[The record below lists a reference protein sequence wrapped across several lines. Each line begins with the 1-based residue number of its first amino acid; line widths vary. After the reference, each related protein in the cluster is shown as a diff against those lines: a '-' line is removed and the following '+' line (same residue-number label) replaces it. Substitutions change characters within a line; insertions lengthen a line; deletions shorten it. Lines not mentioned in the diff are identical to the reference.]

1 MHTNKNHTISFNNKP
16 SVTSTQIAN
25 SFNKQFTNTVP
36 HTSNKTNRK
45 IDKQVHKLPKTTFI
59 LTTSEISAAIRNS
72 KNNNST
78 GPDGISIRHL
88 KHIGPLGLTYLTNTF
103 NLALNTNT
111 IPHMWKLANIIPI
124 LKPDKDHNTGTSF
137 RPISLLSV
145 ISKTLEKALLPYI
158 TNNIPQHHTQHGF
171 KAKHSTTTALHNINN
186 TIASGFNQR
195 IPPARTIA
203 VALDMSKAFDTV
215 NIHTLTKKLLDT
227 QIPPILI
234 KFIANYIKGRKAFT
248 TYNNKTDH
256 PERRMQPARGRFAR
270 FDLDRQIAST
280 FPAHWKV
287 GPAPVFWASQPLEP
301 AEWLALLILKAGD
314 VESNPGPQNRK
325 LPPSALTTQ
334 TTTLNSTTH
343 SHATTSHPNQKLLTL
358 LQLNIN
364 SITNK
369 HEELKL
375 LVTELQPDIITI
387 QETKLKKHNKTPQ
400 IPTYSAIRTD
410 RANGKGGGL
419 LTYIK
424 HNITFSDTKIHNF
437 INPIN
442 TELQIIQLHIT
453 NNKIYTIANIYTP
466 PRNTTSP
473 DHATCDADITSCI
486 QYITNL
492 PNSIISGD
500 INAHSPIWHSHT
512 TDHRGDLIADLLGN
526 SDHITLNTNTHTRLP
541 FAANQRPTSPD
552 ITSITTNLYNRTH
565 WETLN
570 ALNSDH
576 LPILTTI
583 NTRTNFRLQQNRQT
597 YTNYNKANWQNF
609 TTETESSFRNIN
621 PPSVTH
627 TANKILTNIILN
639 ADKHNIPKGK
649 IQHNCK
655 LLPEDIR
662 TKINTRNNIR
672 KHNPLDPNLAQLN
685 NKITSDIQ
693 HHKTALW
700 KSHLDGNWDH
710 RENTH
715 TLWKTLKNLS
725 NKKMHTNKNH
735 TISFNNKP
743 SVTSTQIA
751 NSFNKQFTNTVPHT
765 SNKTNRKIDKQ
776 VHKLPKTTFI
786 LTTSEIS
793 AAIRNSKNNN
803 STGPDGISIRH
814 LKHIGPL
821 GLTYLTNTFILALN
835 TNTTP
840 HMWKL
845 ANIIPILKPDK
856 DHNTGTSFRP
866 ISLLSVISKTLEKAL
881 LPCITNNIPQHHTQH
896 GFKAKHSTTTALH
909 NINNTIASGFNQ
921 RIPPART
928 IAVALDMSKAF
939 DTVNIHKEIIHTQKL
954 SQRNF

>member
-1 MHTNKNHTISFNNKP
+1 
-16 SVTSTQIAN
+16 
-25 SFNKQFTNTVP
+25 
-36 HTSNKTNRK
+36 
-45 IDKQVHKLPKTTFI
+45 
-59 LTTSEISAAIRNS
+59 
-72 KNNNST
+72 
-78 GPDGISIRHL
+78 
-88 KHIGPLGLTYLTNTF
+88 
-103 NLALNTNT
+103 
-111 IPHMWKLANIIPI
+111 
-124 LKPDKDHNTGTSF
+124 
-137 RPISLLSV
+137 
-145 ISKTLEKALLPYI
+145 
-158 TNNIPQHHTQHGF
+158 
-171 KAKHSTTTALHNINN
+171 
-186 TIASGFNQR
+186 
-195 IPPARTIA
+195 
-203 VALDMSKAFDTV
+203 
-215 NIHTLTKKLLDT
+215 
-227 QIPPILI
+227 
-234 KFIANYIKGRKAFT
+234 
-248 TYNNKTDH
+248 
-256 PERRMQPARGRFAR
+256 MQPARGRFAR

-287 GPAPVFWASQPLEP
+287 DPAPVFLASQPLEP

-314 VESNPGPQNRK
+314 IESNPGPQNRK

-343 SHATTSHPNQKLLTL
+343 SHATTSHPNKKLLTL

-369 HEELKL
+369 HKELKL

-410 RANGKGGGL
+410 RVNGKGGGL

-424 HNITFSDTKIHNF
+424 HNITFSDTKIPNF

-453 NNKIYTIANIYTP
+453 HKKIYTIANIYVP

-512 TDHRGDLIADLLGN
+512 TDHKGDLIADLLGN

-541 FAANQRPTSPD
+541 FAATQRPTSPD

-621 PPSVTH
+621 PPSDTH

-685 NKITSDIQ
+685 NEITSDIQ

-700 KSHLDGNWDH
+700 KSHIDGNWDH

-751 NSFNKQFTNTVPHT
+751 NSFNKQLTNTVPHT

-803 STGPDGISIRH
+803 STGPDGIRIRH

-821 GLTYLTNTFILALN
+821 GLTYLTNTFNLALN
-835 TNTTP
+835 TNTIP

-845 ANIIPILKPDK
+845 ANIFPILKPDK

-881 LPCITNNIPQHHTQH
+881 LPYITNNIIHNTASKPNTPPQLPFTT
-896 GFKAKHSTTTALH
+896 STTLSH
-909 NINNTIASGFNQ
+909 LASTNGYHQ
-921 RIPPART
+921 HVP
-928 IAVALDMSKAF
+928 LLW
-939 DTVNIHKEIIHTQKL
+939 H
-954 SQRNF
+954 

>member
-1 MHTNKNHTISFNNKP
+1 M
-16 SVTSTQIAN
+16 
-25 SFNKQFTNTVP
+25 
-36 HTSNKTNRK
+36 
-45 IDKQVHKLPKTTFI
+45 
-59 LTTSEISAAIRNS
+59 
-72 KNNNST
+72 
-78 GPDGISIRHL
+78 
-88 KHIGPLGLTYLTNTF
+88 
-103 NLALNTNT
+103 
-111 IPHMWKLANIIPI
+111 
-124 LKPDKDHNTGTSF
+124 
-137 RPISLLSV
+137 
-145 ISKTLEKALLPYI
+145 
-158 TNNIPQHHTQHGF
+158 
-171 KAKHSTTTALHNINN
+171 
-186 TIASGFNQR
+186 
-195 IPPARTIA
+195 
-203 VALDMSKAFDTV
+203 
-215 NIHTLTKKLLDT
+215 
-227 QIPPILI
+227 
-234 KFIANYIKGRKAFT
+234 
-248 TYNNKTDH
+248 
-256 PERRMQPARGRFAR
+256 
-270 FDLDRQIAST
+270 
-280 FPAHWKV
+280 
-287 GPAPVFWASQPLEP
+287 
-301 AEWLALLILKAGD
+301 
-314 VESNPGPQNRK
+314 
-325 LPPSALTTQ
+325 TTQ

-343 SHATTSHPNQKLLTL
+343 SHATTSHPNKKLLTL

-364 SITNK
+364 CITNK

-410 RANGKGGGL
+410 RANGKEGGL

-424 HNITFSDTKIHNF
+424 HNVTFSDTKIPNF

-453 NNKIYTIANIYTP
+453 HKKIYTIANIYIP

-500 INAHSPIWHSHT
+500 INANSPIWHSHT

-621 PPSVTH
+621 PPSDTH

-649 IQHNCK
+649 I
-655 LLPEDIR
+655 LLP
-662 TKINTRNNIR
+662 
-672 KHNPLDPNLAQLN
+672 
-685 NKITSDIQ
+685 
-693 HHKTALW
+693 
-700 KSHLDGNWDH
+700 
-710 RENTH
+710 
-715 TLWKTLKNLS
+715 
-725 NKKMHTNKNH
+725 
-735 TISFNNKP
+735 
-743 SVTSTQIA
+743 
-751 NSFNKQFTNTVPHT
+751 
-765 SNKTNRKIDKQ
+765 
-776 VHKLPKTTFI
+776 
-786 LTTSEIS
+786 
-793 AAIRNSKNNN
+793 
-803 STGPDGISIRH
+803 
-814 LKHIGPL
+814 
-821 GLTYLTNTFILALN
+821 YN
-835 TNTTP
+835 TN
-840 HMWKL
+840 
-845 ANIIPILKPDK
+845 N
-856 DHNTGTSFRP
+856 
-866 ISLLSVISKTLEKAL
+866 V
-881 LPCITNNIPQHHTQH
+881 PQHHTQH

-939 DTVNIHKEIIHTQKL
+939 DAVNIHTLTKKLLDTQIPPILIKFIA
-954 SQRNF
+954 N

>member
-1 MHTNKNHTISFNNKP
+1 
-16 SVTSTQIAN
+16 
-25 SFNKQFTNTVP
+25 
-36 HTSNKTNRK
+36 
-45 IDKQVHKLPKTTFI
+45 
-59 LTTSEISAAIRNS
+59 
-72 KNNNST
+72 
-78 GPDGISIRHL
+78 
-88 KHIGPLGLTYLTNTF
+88 
-103 NLALNTNT
+103 
-111 IPHMWKLANIIPI
+111 
-124 LKPDKDHNTGTSF
+124 
-137 RPISLLSV
+137 
-145 ISKTLEKALLPYI
+145 
-158 TNNIPQHHTQHGF
+158 
-171 KAKHSTTTALHNINN
+171 
-186 TIASGFNQR
+186 
-195 IPPARTIA
+195 
-203 VALDMSKAFDTV
+203 
-215 NIHTLTKKLLDT
+215 
-227 QIPPILI
+227 
-234 KFIANYIKGRKAFT
+234 
-248 TYNNKTDH
+248 
-256 PERRMQPARGRFAR
+256 MQPARGRFAR
-270 FDLDRQIAST
+270 FDLDRQMAST

-287 GPAPVFWASQPLEP
+287 GPAPVFGASQPLEP

-343 SHATTSHPNQKLLTL
+343 SHATTSHPNKKLLAL

-424 HNITFSDTKIHNF
+424 HNITFSDTKIPNF
-437 INPIN
+437 INLIK

-453 NNKIYTIANIYTP
+453 HTKIYTIANIYIP

-597 YTNYNKANWQNF
+597 YTNYDKANWQNF

-621 PPSVTH
+621 PPSDTH

-649 IQHNCK
+649 IHHNCK
-655 LLPEDIR
+655 LLPEDIH

-685 NKITSDIQ
+685 NEITSDIQ

-710 RENTH
+710 RGF
-715 TLWKTLKNLS
+715 LCD
-725 NKKMHTNKNH
+725 
-735 TISFNNKP
+735 
-743 SVTSTQIA
+743 Q
-751 NSFNKQFTNTVPHT
+751 
-765 SNKTNRKIDKQ
+765 
-776 VHKLPKTTFI
+776 KTTFI

-821 GLTYLTNTFILALN
+821 GLTYLTNTFNLALN
-835 TNTTP
+835 TNTIP

-866 ISLLSVISKTLEKAL
+866 ISLISVISKTLEKAL
-881 LPCITNNIPQHHTQH
+881 LPYITNNIPQHHTQH

-939 DTVNIHKEIIHTQKL
+939 DTVNIHTLTKKLLHTDPSYTHKIY
-954 SQRNF
+954 R

>member
-1 MHTNKNHTISFNNKP
+1 MHTNKNYTISFNNKP
-16 SVTSTQIAN
+16 FVTSTQIAN

-124 LKPDKDHNTGTSF
+124 LKPDKDHNTGTSY

-234 KFIANYIKGRKAFT
+234 KFIANYIKGGKAFT
-248 TYNNKTDH
+248 TYNNKTSTQRQFKTGVPQGGVLSPTLFNIYTSDIPSPPPNINITVYADDITMTSTDTNKQIAQAKLQPYLQEIASWTQQNQLHLNPDKTTSTLFTPDPAEYSTQLTLNIDNVVIPTVKNPKILGLTFDPKLTYNAHIRKTSDKARNTLKLLKALTSTKWGKQKETIVATYKAITRPILEYASTIWSPIASTTGITKLQTIQNMALRIATGCTSDTNIQHLHNETNILPLSAHLKLHSSQLRQKSQHPTHPLHKFTVLTENERHKKQTIFDNNNNYTVNINMKSDLICEDLIQSNLKLIHSHIVSNYLSQRPPNKVLQDQTPSVSPAELLLSRETRRTLAQLRTNKSPLVVSYLFSIGDPRHPSPLFPLCLMHDH
-256 PERRMQPARGRFAR
+256 TSSHLFECKSLPTSLSSLDLWTNPDKVEPFLATWGRDCWLPHDSGAGLCWQHVGAVGSTTTTTTTLSSVERKMQPARGRFAR
-270 FDLDRQIAST
+270 SDLDRQMAST
-280 FPAHWKV
+280 FPCPLES
-287 GPAPVFWASQPLEP
+287 GPSSRFWASRPLEP
-301 AEWLALLILKAGD
+301 AELLALLILKAGD

-325 LPPSALTTQ
+325 LPTSALTTQ

-343 SHATTSHPNQKLLTL
+343 SHATTSHHNQKLLTL

-466 PRNTTSP
+466 LGTPLAR
-473 DHATCDADITSCI
+473 IT
-486 QYITNL
+486 
-492 PNSIISGD
+492 P
-500 INAHSPIWHSHT
+500 PVM
-512 TDHRGDLIADLLGN
+512 LI
-526 SDHITLNTNTHTRLP
+526 
-541 FAANQRPTSPD
+541 
-552 ITSITTNLYNRTH
+552 
-565 WETLN
+565 
-570 ALNSDH
+570 
-576 LPILTTI
+576 
-583 NTRTNFRLQQNRQT
+583 
-597 YTNYNKANWQNF
+597 
-609 TTETESSFRNIN
+609 
-621 PPSVTH
+621 
-627 TANKILTNIILN
+627 
-639 ADKHNIPKGK
+639 
-649 IQHNCK
+649 
-655 LLPEDIR
+655 
-662 TKINTRNNIR
+662 
-672 KHNPLDPNLAQLN
+672 
-685 NKITSDIQ
+685 
-693 HHKTALW
+693 
-700 KSHLDGNWDH
+700 SHLAF
-710 RENTH
+710 NT
-715 TLWKTLKNLS
+715 
-725 NKKMHTNKNH
+725 
-735 TISFNNKP
+735 
-743 SVTSTQIA
+743 
-751 NSFNKQFTNTVPHT
+751 
-765 SNKTNRKIDKQ
+765 
-776 VHKLPKTTFI
+776 
-786 LTTSEIS
+786 
-793 AAIRNSKNNN
+793 
-803 STGPDGISIRH
+803 
-814 LKHIGPL
+814 
-821 GLTYLTNTFILALN
+821 
-835 TNTTP
+835 
-840 HMWKL
+840 
-845 ANIIPILKPDK
+845 
-856 DHNTGTSFRP
+856 
-866 ISLLSVISKTLEKAL
+866 
-881 LPCITNNIPQHHTQH
+881 
-896 GFKAKHSTTTALH
+896 
-909 NINNTIASGFNQ
+909 
-921 RIPPART
+921 
-928 IAVALDMSKAF
+928 
-939 DTVNIHKEIIHTQKL
+939 
-954 SQRNF
+954 

>member
-1 MHTNKNHTISFNNKP
+1 MAEECHVCNRTDDKAEELDVCHRTDDTDEVCHVCNKSGY
-16 SVTSTQIAN
+16 
-25 SFNKQFTNTVP
+25 TVEEC
-36 HTSNKTNRK
+36 
-45 IDKQVHKLPKTTFI
+45 QVC
-59 LTTSEISAAIRNS
+59 
-72 KNNNST
+72 
-78 GPDGISIRHL
+78 
-88 KHIGPLGLTYLTNTF
+88 
-103 NLALNTNT
+103 
-111 IPHMWKLANIIPI
+111 
-124 LKPDKDHNTGTSF
+124 
-137 RPISLLSV
+137 
-145 ISKTLEKALLPYI
+145 
-158 TNNIPQHHTQHGF
+158 
-171 KAKHSTTTALHNINN
+171 
-186 TIASGFNQR
+186 
-195 IPPARTIA
+195 
-203 VALDMSKAFDTV
+203 
-215 NIHTLTKKLLDT
+215 
-227 QIPPILI
+227 
-234 KFIANYIKGRKAFT
+234 
-248 TYNNKTDH
+248 NKTDDTAEECH
-256 PERRMQPARGRFAR
+256 VCHRTDNTAEECHVSNGTCATAEECHVRHRTDDTANECHVCHRTDNTAEECHVCNKTDDTVKECHVCYRTDETSEECHFCHRTDDTAERRMQERRMQPACGRFDR

-287 GPAPVFWASQPLEP
+287 GPAPVFGASQPLEP

-343 SHATTSHPNQKLLTL
+343 SHATTSHPNQKLLAL

-424 HNITFSDTKIHNF
+424 HNITFSDTKIPNF

-453 NNKIYTIANIYTP
+453 HKKIYTIANIYIP

-621 PPSVTH
+621 PPSDTH

-685 NKITSDIQ
+685 NEITSDIQ

-776 VHKLPKTTFI
+776 VHKL
-786 LTTSEIS
+786 
-793 AAIRNSKNNN
+793 
-803 STGPDGISIRH
+803 H
-814 LKHIGPL
+814 L
-821 GLTYLTNTFILALN
+821 Y
-835 TNTTP
+835 
-840 HMWKL
+840 
-845 ANIIPILKPDK
+845 
-856 DHNTGTSFRP
+856 
-866 ISLLSVISKTLEKAL
+866 
-881 LPCITNNIPQHHTQH
+881 
-896 GFKAKHSTTTALH
+896 
-909 NINNTIASGFNQ
+909 
-921 RIPPART
+921 
-928 IAVALDMSKAF
+928 
-939 DTVNIHKEIIHTQKL
+939 
-954 SQRNF
+954 

>member
-1 MHTNKNHTISFNNKP
+1 MK
-16 SVTSTQIAN
+16 
-25 SFNKQFTNTVP
+25 
-36 HTSNKTNRK
+36 
-45 IDKQVHKLPKTTFI
+45 
-59 LTTSEISAAIRNS
+59 
-72 KNNNST
+72 
-78 GPDGISIRHL
+78 
-88 KHIGPLGLTYLTNTF
+88 
-103 NLALNTNT
+103 
-111 IPHMWKLANIIPI
+111 
-124 LKPDKDHNTGTSF
+124 
-137 RPISLLSV
+137 
-145 ISKTLEKALLPYI
+145 
-158 TNNIPQHHTQHGF
+158 
-171 KAKHSTTTALHNINN
+171 
-186 TIASGFNQR
+186 
-195 IPPARTIA
+195 
-203 VALDMSKAFDTV
+203 
-215 NIHTLTKKLLDT
+215 
-227 QIPPILI
+227 
-234 KFIANYIKGRKAFT
+234 
-248 TYNNKTDH
+248 
-256 PERRMQPARGRFAR
+256 PARGRFAR

-287 GPAPVFWASQPLEP
+287 GPAPFFGASQPLEP

-424 HNITFSDTKIHNF
+424 HNITFSDTKIPNF

-453 NNKIYTIANIYTP
+453 HTKIYTIANIYIP

-541 FAANQRPTSPD
+541 FAANQRLTSPD

-621 PPSVTH
+621 PQSDTH

-685 NKITSDIQ
+685 NEITSDIQ

-725 NKKMHTNKNH
+725 NKKKKCTQTKIILFPLTKNLPSHQHKLQTPLINNSLTRSHTLQTKQIGRLTNKFINYL
-735 TISFNNKP
+735 
-743 SVTSTQIA
+743 
-751 NSFNKQFTNTVPHT
+751 
-765 SNKTNRKIDKQ
+765 
-776 VHKLPKTTFI
+776 KL
-786 LTTSEIS
+786 
-793 AAIRNSKNNN
+793 
-803 STGPDGISIRH
+803 
-814 LKHIGPL
+814 
-821 GLTYLTNTFILALN
+821 
-835 TNTTP
+835 
-840 HMWKL
+840 
-845 ANIIPILKPDK
+845 
-856 DHNTGTSFRP
+856 
-866 ISLLSVISKTLEKAL
+866 LL
-881 LPCITNNIPQHHTQH
+881 C
-896 GFKAKHSTTTALH
+896 
-909 NINNTIASGFNQ
+909 
-921 RIPPART
+921 
-928 IAVALDMSKAF
+928 
-939 DTVNIHKEIIHTQKL
+939 
-954 SQRNF
+954 

>member
-1 MHTNKNHTISFNNKP
+1 M
-16 SVTSTQIAN
+16 
-25 SFNKQFTNTVP
+25 
-36 HTSNKTNRK
+36 
-45 IDKQVHKLPKTTFI
+45 
-59 LTTSEISAAIRNS
+59 
-72 KNNNST
+72 
-78 GPDGISIRHL
+78 SI
-88 KHIGPLGLTYLTNTF
+88 
-103 NLALNTNT
+103 
-111 IPHMWKLANIIPI
+111 IIPI
-124 LKPDKDHNTGTSF
+124 LMLMLQSMLIT
-137 RPISLLSV
+137 ISML
-145 ISKTLEKALLPYI
+145 IS
-158 TNNIPQHHTQHGF
+158 
-171 KAKHSTTTALHNINN
+171 
-186 TIASGFNQR
+186 
-195 IPPARTIA
+195 
-203 VALDMSKAFDTV
+203 
-215 NIHTLTKKLLDT
+215 TLT
-227 QIPPILI
+227 IIL
-234 KFIANYIKGRKAFT
+234 
-248 TYNNKTDH
+248 
-256 PERRMQPARGRFAR
+256 
-270 FDLDRQIAST
+270 
-280 FPAHWKV
+280 
-287 GPAPVFWASQPLEP
+287 
-301 AEWLALLILKAGD
+301 
-314 VESNPGPQNRK
+314 
-325 LPPSALTTQ
+325 
-334 TTTLNSTTH
+334 TTLNSTTH
-343 SHATTSHPNQKLLTL
+343 SHATTSHPNQKLLAH

-375 LVTELQPDIITI
+375 LVKELQPDIITI
-387 QETKLKKHNKTPQ
+387 QETKLKKYNKTPQ

-424 HNITFSDTKIHNF
+424 HNITFSDTKIPNF

-453 NNKIYTIANIYTP
+453 HKKIYTIANIYTP

-621 PPSVTH
+621 PPSDTH

-639 ADKHNIPKGK
+639 ADKPNIPNGK

-685 NKITSDIQ
+685 NEITSDIQ

-715 TLWKTLKNLS
+715 TLWKTVKNLS
-725 NKKMHTNKNH
+725 NKKMHINKNH

-821 GLTYLTNTFILALN
+821 GLTYLTNTFNLALN
-835 TNTTP
+835 TNTIP

-856 DHNTGTSFRP
+856 DHYTGTSFRP

-881 LPCITNNIPQHHTQH
+881 LPYITNNIPQHHTQH
-896 GFKAKHSTTTALH
+896 GFKAKNSTTTALH
-909 NINNTIASGFNQ
+909 NINNTIPSGFNQ

-939 DTVNIHKEIIHTQKL
+939 DTVNIHTLTK
-954 SQRNF
+954 

>member
-1 MHTNKNHTISFNNKP
+1 M
-16 SVTSTQIAN
+16 
-25 SFNKQFTNTVP
+25 
-36 HTSNKTNRK
+36 
-45 IDKQVHKLPKTTFI
+45 
-59 LTTSEISAAIRNS
+59 
-72 KNNNST
+72 
-78 GPDGISIRHL
+78 
-88 KHIGPLGLTYLTNTF
+88 
-103 NLALNTNT
+103 
-111 IPHMWKLANIIPI
+111 
-124 LKPDKDHNTGTSF
+124 
-137 RPISLLSV
+137 
-145 ISKTLEKALLPYI
+145 
-158 TNNIPQHHTQHGF
+158 
-171 KAKHSTTTALHNINN
+171 
-186 TIASGFNQR
+186 
-195 IPPARTIA
+195 
-203 VALDMSKAFDTV
+203 
-215 NIHTLTKKLLDT
+215 
-227 QIPPILI
+227 
-234 KFIANYIKGRKAFT
+234 
-248 TYNNKTDH
+248 
-256 PERRMQPARGRFAR
+256 
-270 FDLDRQIAST
+270 
-280 FPAHWKV
+280 
-287 GPAPVFWASQPLEP
+287 
-301 AEWLALLILKAGD
+301 
-314 VESNPGPQNRK
+314 
-325 LPPSALTTQ
+325 
-334 TTTLNSTTH
+334 
-343 SHATTSHPNQKLLTL
+343 
-358 LQLNIN
+358 
-364 SITNK
+364 
-369 HEELKL
+369 KL

-424 HNITFSDTKIHNF
+424 HNITFSDTKIPNF

-453 NNKIYTIANIYTP
+453 HTKIYTIANIYIP

-526 SDHITLNTNTHTRLP
+526 SDHITLNTNIHTRLP

-597 YTNYNKANWQNF
+597 YTNYNKATWQNF

-621 PPSVTH
+621 PPSDTH

-649 IQHNCK
+649 IHHNCK

-685 NKITSDIQ
+685 NEITSDIQ

-821 GLTYLTNTFILALN
+821 GLTYLTNTFNLALN
-835 TNTTP
+835 TNTIP

-845 ANIIPILKPDK
+845 ANIIPMLKPDK

-881 LPCITNNIPQHHTQH
+881 LPYITNNIPQH
-896 GFKAKHSTTTALH
+896 GFKAKHSTTTYNNKTSTQRQFKTGVPQGGVLSPTLFNIYTSDIPSPPPNINMTVYADDITMTSTDTNNQIAQAKLQPYLQEIASWTQQNQLHLNPDKTTSTLFTPDPAEYSTQLTLNIDNVVIPTVKNPKILGLTFDPKLTYNSHIRKTSDKARNTLKLLKALTSTKWGKQKETIVATYKAITRPILEYASTIWSPIASTTGITQLQTIQNMALRIATGCTSDTNIQHLH
-909 NINNTIASGFNQ
+909 NKTNILPLNAHLKLHSSQLRQKSQHPTHPLHKFTVLTENERHKKQTMFDNNNNY
-921 RIPPART
+921 
-928 IAVALDMSKAF
+928 
-939 DTVNIHKEIIHTQKL
+939 TVNIIMKSDLICEDLIQSNLKLIHSHIVSNHL
-954 SQRNF
+954 SQRPPNKVLQDQTPSVSPAELLISRETRRTLAKLCTNKSPLLVSYLFSIGDPRHPSPLCPLCLMHDHTSSHLFECKSLPTSLSSLDLWTNPDKVEPFLATWGERLLAAT